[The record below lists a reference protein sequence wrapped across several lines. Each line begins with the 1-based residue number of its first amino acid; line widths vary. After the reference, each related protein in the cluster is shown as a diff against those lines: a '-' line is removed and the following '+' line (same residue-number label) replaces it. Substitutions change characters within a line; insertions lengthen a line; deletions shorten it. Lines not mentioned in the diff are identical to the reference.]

1 MISASSGLFLLV
13 YKDRIFHFT
22 ERLFFKDGYA
32 TAMKIQ
38 NEKKC
43 QLFNGHCK
51 AQRRPFQ
58 FLMNT
63 LLPPL

>member
-38 NEKKC
+38 NEK
-43 QLFNGHCK
+43 NVSY
-51 AQRRPFQ
+51 
-58 FLMNT
+58 LMVIAK
-63 LLPPL
+63 PKEDHFSF